1 MKVGFIG
8 FGNMARAL
16 AEGFVRSGA
25 LQPASIGACARDWEK
40 LNAYASSAGYCA
52 FRDAAALAAFAE
64 LVIVAV
70 KPHQVEEA
78 LAPVRGLLSG
88 KAVVSVVA
96 GYDFA
101 RYEQILLPGTHH
113 LSTVPNTP
121 VSIGEGVVICERR
134 HSLSADEWRI
144 VSELF
149 SCVGQVFRVETAL
162 LGVAGTVCGCG
173 PAFVFL
179 FMEALADAAV
189 KHGIARAD
197 AYRMVAQTV
206 AGAGKLQLATGL
218 HPGVLKDA
226 VCSPGDTTIR
236 GVAEL
241 ERKGLRGAVIDAVD
255 AIEGRD

>member
-96 GYDFA
+96 GYDFV

-134 HSLSADEWRI
+134 
-144 VSELF
+144 
-149 SCVGQVFRVETAL
+149 
-162 LGVAGTVCGCG
+162 
-173 PAFVFL
+173 
-179 FMEALADAAV
+179 
-189 KHGIARAD
+189 
-197 AYRMVAQTV
+197 AQPF
-206 AGAGKLQLATGL
+206 GG
-218 HPGVLKDA
+218 
-226 VCSPGDTTIR
+226 
-236 GVAEL
+236 
-241 ERKGLRGAVIDAVD
+241 
-255 AIEGRD
+255 